1 MQLTINIMT
10 AEDLERAVKALVS
23 VGIIA
28 SQGPGQAL
36 GGGNATAPAIPPGM
50 PTMPPPG
57 RPTALPQ
64 PNAMPA
70 MPGPATPPPPP
81 MSAPSANPRLENV
94 VKLMDSYSKGGS
106 PTNGVAGVKKVL
118 AVLGIQRAQDAN
130 EVQLEWLEQAFANPA
145 WTPS

>member
-1 MQLTINIMT
+1 MPRFMFGTDDPEEATRIMT
-10 AEDLERAVKALVS
+10 VMQSGPQSHYASGPAHSA
-23 VGIIA
+23 GIPA
-28 SQGPGQAL
+28 
-36 GGGNATAPAIPPGM
+36 APPPA
-50 PTMPPPG
+50 MPPMP

-94 VKLMDSYSKGGS
+94 VKLMDAYSKGGN

-130 EVQLEWLEQAFANPA
+130 EAQLEWLEQAFANPA

>member
-1 MQLTINIMT
+1 MQLTINLAT

-23 VGIIA
+23 VGVIA

-36 GGGNATAPAIPPGM
+36 SGGNATAPA
-50 PTMPPPG
+50 MPPMP